1 MVFNKIDQFSYVQKD
16 ADDLTPRLRENI
28 PLEELKDTWMAR
40 MNNNCVFISAK
51 TGENVEE
58 LKRMLYDKAKQVH
71 LQRFPYNDFLY
82 QTYDHLTED

>member
-1 MVFNKIDQFSYVQKD
+1 
-16 ADDLTPRLRENI
+16 
-28 PLEELKDTWMAR
+28 MAR

-82 QTYDHLTED
+82 QTYDHLTEE